1 MEQGRGAYL
10 QLSRAAEGELVEVVV
25 MPGDPAAYAAKL
37 YEVLHLLDVRGF
49 DWIAV
54 ETPPDLPEWE
64 AVRDRLRRAAGR

>member
-1 MEQGRGAYL
+1 
-10 QLSRAAEGELVEVVV
+10 
-25 MPGDPAAYAAKL
+25 MPSDPAVYAAKL

-64 AVRDRLRRAAGR
+64 AVRDRLRRAAGRE